1 MPFPPCTTTTAG
13 RHAAQLRRERAHE
26 ELTAARLAALDALT
40 RALQG
45 RPLQT
50 VSDLRPRAESLPQI
64 ACKLRLDYCGVDRVW
79 IDAALRDLD
88 WRPARDLLSRF
99 NGKYE
104 FRVLEHMPTG
114 ARAALTITLPEGLAQ
129 HWEAA

>member
-1 MPFPPCTTTTAG
+1 MSPLPCTTTAG
-13 RHAAQLRRERAHE
+13 RHAAQLRRERADN
-26 ELTAARLAALDALT
+26 ELNAKRLAALEALT

-50 VSDLRPRAESLPQI
+50 VSDLHPRAEALPQI
-64 ACKLRLDYCGVDRVW
+64 ACKLRLDYCGLDRVW
-79 IDAALRDLD
+79 IDATLRDLD
-88 WRPARDLLSRF
+88 WRAARDVMSRF

-104 FRVLEHMPTG
+104 FRVLEHVHSG
-114 ARAALTITLPEGLAQ
+114 ARLALTITLPEGVVE